1 MYSSSLKFVV
11 VMLATVYAF
20 AGIASALQLHAEV
33 APQTYWGLLAAF
45 WAFLAVS
52 LWRLSLIARTISV
65 TLLWCVVFLFTLSA
79 LDPSY
84 FSELW
89 AEFGAAG
96 RQNHPVIYVV
106 MALSAFVAL
115 RVLANNKAEFR

>member
-1 MYSSSLKFVV
+1 MHSSSLKFVV
-11 VMLATVYAF
+11 VLLVAGYTL
-20 AGIASALQLHAEV
+20 AGIASALQLRAEV

-52 LWRLSLIARTISV
+52 LWRLSIIARTISV
-65 TLLWCVVFLFTLSA
+65 TLLWFVVFLFTLSA
-79 LDPSY
+79 FDPSY

-89 AEFGAAG
+89 AEIGVAG

-115 RVLANNKAEFR
+115 RVLAKNKAEFR